1 MGDFK
6 VIIQFSSPSILQ
18 FEVRYNWIHTKTD
31 IGFCFWNFILIFN
44 FKFIVSYCIWFI
56 FNCKVHT
63 QWSKMFLSP
72 SSSSSSPTICVFC
85 FVGRGGELSNFYN
98 VWFIETFIL
107 HKIKLM
113 RNNLLLYLLEYVLF
127 YFSIPYWI
135 VVGIFMNKNT
145 IELPPKYVYI
155 LYKHTV
161 ITAPFVFW
169 IYGCI

>member
-1 MGDFK
+1 MGDFD
-6 VIIQFSSPSILQ
+6 VIIQFSSPTILQ

-63 QWSKMFLSP
+63 HNDLRCSYHHHLHHHHLLF
-72 SSSSSSPTICVFC
+72 VC
-85 FVGRGGELSNFYN
+85 FVFVGSGEELSNIYN

-113 RNNLLLYLLEYVLF
+113 RNNLLLYLLDYVLF
-127 YFSIPYWI
+127 YFLFP
-135 VVGIFMNKNT
+135 
-145 IELPPKYVYI
+145 IELYLVS
-155 LYKHTV
+155 L
-161 ITAPFVFW
+161 W
-169 IYGCI
+169 IRTQ